1 MNKSIRRA
9 AMVLVL
15 LFSCS
20 VFAVTVKT
28 DILVQAEVS
37 TSVRVYVDG
46 NDVTNG
52 TISVELKDN
61 AGYMTGTTPPF
72 LFIGNASTV
81 SLSLTEPAKQELTS
95 EKRDTMKINSS
106 WIREDGGLV
115 SVSFPLFNQPVYPTL
130 ADVRDPKKGVKIQF
144 RSAQR
149 SETYPLGTYS
159 GTYIVMVTP
168 ST

>member
-1 MNKSIRRA
+1 MA
-9 AMVLVL
+9 LAL

-20 VFAVTVKT
+20 AWSAVTVKT
-28 DILVQAEVS
+28 DILVQAEIS

-46 NDVTNG
+46 KDVTNG
-52 TISVELKDN
+52 TISVKLDDK
-61 AGYMTGTTPPF
+61 AGYMIGTTPPF

-81 SLSLTEPAKQELTS
+81 SLSLTEPPEKGLIS
-95 EKRDTMKINSS
+95 ENKDTMKINSA
-106 WIREDGGLV
+106 WIRENGTPV
-115 SVSFPLFNQPVYPTL
+115 SALYPLGNRPVYPTL
-130 ADVRDPKKGVKIQF
+130 ADVPDPQKGVKVQF
-144 RSAQR
+144 TSAQR